1 VDVAADHESDAAD
14 ELLRGF
20 LRGQRES
27 VLAIVEGLD
36 EEAWHRSI
44 VPTGWTPA
52 GMVEHLGGA
61 EWHWFQGVVAGRA
74 PELPGDLDE
83 DEPPYD
89 PMTVVFTTDE
99 PSAEVIRFYRDQCA
113 QSEAVLDATP
123 LSAQVLGKHGLGD
136 FEPRNVRWV
145 VLHMIEETA
154 RHLGHLDIAREL
166 LDGKT
171 RLGVR

>member
-1 VDVAADHESDAAD
+1 VLVTAEHESKADD
-14 ELLRGF
+14 ELLREF

-27 VLAIVEGLD
+27 VLLIVEGLD
-36 EEAWHRSI
+36 EESWHRSI

-61 EWHWFQGVVAGRA
+61 EWHWFQGVVAGKA

-89 PMTVVFTTDE
+89 PMTVVFTSDE
-99 PSAEVIRFYRDQCA
+99 PSAEVVRFYRDQCA
-113 QSEAVLDATP
+113 ESEAVLDATP
-123 LSAQVLGKHGLGD
+123 LSARVLGKHGLGE
-136 FEPRNVRWV
+136 FEPPNVRWV